1 MDAQSVQD
9 ALNSQLGQNA
19 RNLLRWAI
27 YSAVLAIAA
36 MVLSVPFQTLLG
48 YSFGSFA
55 FSEYVS
61 PAVTTVV
68 FFTSGIVL
76 FGGAAQE
83 LKAKRPSTL
92 ALVCLASIILFVSSA
107 AATIGLAAGL
117 PGIGADLWWQ
127 LAAVIFLALIG
138 RWLEVRFV
146 QAANNSMPDLL
157 ALLPAEAEQAIGDQT
172 KKVDAADLAVGD
184 IVVVRPDARV
194 PADGV
199 VIQGNSSIDES
210 LVTGAT
216 GIQQKGEGDRV
227 FAGSQNSSAA
237 KRGKG
242 ALTVRIT
249 AVGSDLLVAAIM
261 RHVEDAKSNLSKVQ
275 LRANTSALW
284 LFYSAVFAAAAT
296 FVFWFF
302 VAQGNLVFVIERVS
316 AVLLVAAPA
325 TMAISIPMVALWTTS
340 TAARAGLLVRQN
352 LDAATKVQVLA
363 LGKTGVL
370 TTGKF
375 TVESISV
382 SQGATVTSADELL
395 SLAAAA
401 ERKSQHAI
409 AVAVGEAARLKN
421 LSLSPATNVQ
431 SISGVGVMA
440 QIDGRQVAVGG
451 PAMLNRLNTQVSYD
465 DLLRATEANENG
477 FTAIFV
483 VVDDVLC
490 GQIQLA
496 DQIRD
501 GAADALRELTASGID
516 VCLVTGDATGVAS
529 FVAKQVGVEKIYA
542 EVHPDRKLG
551 IVKQLQADGIRV
563 GFVGDSIDDASALA
577 QADVGIAFGAGSD
590 VSIESAGLVLINAD
604 PMSIP
609 RAFTLAKRSLSKRR
623 QNLAWTLGFSVV
635 TLALAAGALAPI
647 GLLVSPVASVV
658 LVSLSTVIVAAN
670 GQLLRR

>member
-1 MDAQSVQD
+1 
-9 ALNSQLGQNA
+9 
-19 RNLLRWAI
+19 
-27 YSAVLAIAA
+27 
-36 MVLSVPFQTLLG
+36 
-48 YSFGSFA
+48 
-55 FSEYVS
+55 
-61 PAVTTVV
+61 
-68 FFTSGIVL
+68 
-76 FGGAAQE
+76 
-83 LKAKRPSTL
+83 
-92 ALVCLASIILFVSSA
+92 
-107 AATIGLAAGL
+107 
-117 PGIGADLWWQ
+117 
-127 LAAVIFLALIG
+127 
-138 RWLEVRFV
+138 
-146 QAANNSMPDLL
+146 
-157 ALLPAEAEQAIGDQT
+157 
-172 KKVDAADLAVGD
+172 
-184 IVVVRPDARV
+184 
-194 PADGV
+194 
-199 VIQGNSSIDES
+199 
-210 LVTGAT
+210 
-216 GIQQKGEGDRV
+216 
-227 FAGSQNSSAA
+227 
-237 KRGKG
+237 
-242 ALTVRIT
+242 
-249 AVGSDLLVAAIM
+249 
-261 RHVEDAKSNLSKVQ
+261 
-275 LRANTSALW
+275 
-284 LFYSAVFAAAAT
+284 
-296 FVFWFF
+296 
-302 VAQGNLVFVIERVS
+302 
-316 AVLLVAAPA
+316 
-325 TMAISIPMVALWTTS
+325 
-340 TAARAGLLVRQN
+340 
-352 LDAATKVQVLA
+352 
-363 LGKTGVL
+363 
-370 TTGKF
+370 
-375 TVESISV
+375 VESISV
-382 SQGATVTSADELL
+382 SQRATVASADELL
-395 SLAAAA
+395 SIAAAA
-401 ERKSQHAI
+401 ETKSQHAI

-465 DLLRATEANENG
+465 DLLRAAEANENG

-483 VVDDVLC
+483 VVDNVLC

-501 GAADALRELTASGID
+501 GAADALRELTARGIE

-590 VSIESAGLVLINAD
+590 VSIESAGLVLINSD